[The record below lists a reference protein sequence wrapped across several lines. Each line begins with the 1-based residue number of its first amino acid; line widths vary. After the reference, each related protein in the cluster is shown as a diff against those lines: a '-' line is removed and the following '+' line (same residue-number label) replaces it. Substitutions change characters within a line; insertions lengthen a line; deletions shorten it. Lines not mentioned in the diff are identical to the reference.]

1 MNDTGMTVERTVTLT
16 ELAYC
21 SGTSR
26 TVIRELVEHDLL
38 EPVQSVPEIRLS
50 VEAVERV
57 RKIRRIAVDLEVG
70 YPAMGLVL
78 DLLERIDRLERRL
91 QERAGEAD

>member
-1 MNDTGMTVERTVTLT
+1 MNDTGVTAERTVTVT

-26 TVIRELVEHDLL
+26 ALIRKLLDNDLL
-38 EPVQSVPEIRLS
+38 EPVQTAPEPRFPA
-50 VEAVERV
+50 EAVQRV
-57 RKIRRIAVDLEVG
+57 RKISRIEIELEVG

-78 DLLERIDRLERRL
+78 DLLDRIERLEREL
-91 QERAGEAD
+91 QRV